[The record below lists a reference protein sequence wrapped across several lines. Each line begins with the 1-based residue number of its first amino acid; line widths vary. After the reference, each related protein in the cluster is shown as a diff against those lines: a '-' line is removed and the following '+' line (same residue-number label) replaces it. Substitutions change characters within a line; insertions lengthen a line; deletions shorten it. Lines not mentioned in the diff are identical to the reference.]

1 MTTIG
6 LVANDQLLAVTLNP
20 KVSSGNQKTV
30 TVHIDF
36 SDEWDGFG
44 KSAVFF
50 TSLANTVYEKV
61 ITNGECV
68 VPAEVLK
75 QPCNLYIGVR
85 GVNSDINGIKTTSL
99 VKYKVVEGSPSGT
112 GTEIEPTA
120 DVYQQLMTA
129 VNEAITLVENLK
141 KDVNTL
147 TSQTVTLEQD
157 VNTLTSQTVLL
168 EKEITK
174 QDFITKENFDVYSD
188 GQRIF
193 VRKVGRQVTL
203 DGTLKLI
210 KKFTNPTVSTLD
222 GINVF
227 SIPNEFRP
235 IQAVRQVCQGSM
247 TCAFFFYLDE
257 NGLVNF
263 SRYRDENGTIE
274 PDKDSWFP
282 FHTSYISAE

>member
-50 TSLANTVYEKV
+50 TSIDTNTVYEKV

-75 QPCNLYIGVR
+75 QPGNLYIGVR

-129 VNEAITLVENLK
+129 VNKAITLIENLK

-147 TSQTVTLEQD
+147 TSQTVLK
-157 VNTLTSQTVLL
+157 

-174 QDFITKENFDVYSD
+174 QDFITQENFDVYSD
-188 GQRIF
+188 EQRIF

-203 DGTLKLI
+203 DGAIRLI
-210 KKFTNPTVSTLD
+210 KEFASPTVSTMD

-247 TCAFFFYLDE
+247 TCAFLFYLDE

-274 PDKDSWFP
+274 PDENSWFP
-282 FHTSYISAE
+282 FHISYISAE